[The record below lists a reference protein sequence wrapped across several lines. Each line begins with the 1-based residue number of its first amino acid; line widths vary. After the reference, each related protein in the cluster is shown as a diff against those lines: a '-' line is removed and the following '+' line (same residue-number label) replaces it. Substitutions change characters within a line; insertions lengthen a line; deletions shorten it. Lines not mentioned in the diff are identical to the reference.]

1 LKIIIEYDSK
11 EEALTAI
18 HGGKY
23 LSSIQEFDSYL
34 REKIK
39 YHNLSD
45 EKQDAFVEARQQ
57 LFDLCDGFDIW
68 E

>member
-1 LKIIIEYDSK
+1 MQIKITFESK

-23 LSSIQEFDSYL
+23 LSSIQEFDNYL

-39 YHNLSD
+39 YHNLSN

-57 LFDLCDGFDIW
+57 LFGLCDGFDIW
-68 E
+68 D